1 MKTFFKKYI
10 GSLFITRRLYAAIIC
25 CIVLFVFRFFFI
37 WIGNIP
43 YLAVLILLI
52 AAVYDYML
60 LFYKSKG
67 IFGVRSVA
75 ERLSNG
81 DENTVRIDVENFYNY
96 AVHVEI
102 IDEVPHQFQK
112 RDVLFKLSM
121 AAGDRKILKYNL
133 RPVKRGNYEF
143 GVINIYTKTFYGFFS
158 RRYIV
163 GEPVEVPVYPSYLQ
177 LRKYQLMAMSN
188 RLSEVGVKKVRRI
201 GQSMEFEQIK
211 EYVAGDDY
219 RTVNWKATA
228 RKSSL
233 MVNNYTDEKS
243 QQLYCVIDKS
253 RVMKMPFDGLSLL
266 DYAINT
272 SLVLS
277 NVAITKQDK
286 AGLITFSENIGS
298 FLPADKKA
306 LQMQS
311 ILETLH
317 NQKTR
322 YLESDYERLYIFIRR
337 RITQRSLILLFT
349 NFESLTGMH
358 RQLPY
363 LKKIAENHLLITVF
377 FENTEL
383 VKFMEKPAK
392 NLEGIYSKTVA
403 ENFAFE
409 KRQIVKE
416 LNQCGILTILTAP
429 QNLTVN
435 SLNKY
440 LEIKARGML

>member
-1 MKTFFKKYI
+1 M
-10 GSLFITRRLYAAIIC
+10 FITQRLYAAIIC
-25 CIVLFVFRFFFI
+25 CVALFVIRFFFT
-37 WIGNIP
+37 WLGDIP
-43 YLAVLILLI
+43 FLAVLILFI
-52 AAVYDYML
+52 VVVYDYML

-67 IFGVRSVA
+67 IFAARNMA
-75 ERLSNG
+75 DRLSNG
-81 DENTVRIDVENFYNY
+81 DDNEIRIDVENFYNY
-96 AVHVEI
+96 AVHLEI

-112 RDVLFKLSM
+112 RDVLFKLNM
-121 AAGDRKILKYNL
+121 GAGHKKVLRYKL
-133 RPVKRGNYEF
+133 RPVKRGSYEF
-143 GVINIYTKTFYGFFS
+143 GVINIYAKTVYGLFS

-163 GEPVEVPVYPSYLQ
+163 GAPAEVPVYPSYLQ

-228 RKSSL
+228 RRSSL

-253 RVMKMPFDGLSLL
+253 RVMKMPFEGLSLL

-277 NVAITKQDK
+277 NVALTKMDK
-286 AGLITFSENIGS
+286 AGLLTFSENIGS

-311 ILETLH
+311 ILETLY

-349 NFESLTGMH
+349 NFESLTGMR

-363 LKKIAENHLLITVF
+363 LKKIAENHLLIAVF
-377 FENTEL
+377 FENSEL
-383 VKFMEKPAK
+383 AKFISKPSE
-392 NLEGIYSKTVA
+392 NLEEVYSKTVA

-416 LNQCGILTILTAP
+416 LNQSGILTILTAP

-435 SLNKY
+435 ALNKY

>member
-1 MKTFFKKYI
+1 MRTFFKKYI
-10 GSLFITRRLYAAIIC
+10 GSLFVTRRLYAAIIC
-25 CIVLFVFRFFFI
+25 CIVLFVLRFFFV
-37 WIGNIP
+37 WLGDIP
-43 YLAVLILLI
+43 YLFVLILLI
-52 AAVYDYML
+52 LFVYDYLL
-60 LFYKSKG
+60 LFYNSKG
-67 IFGVRSVA
+67 IFAVRTMA

-81 DENTVRIDVENFYNY
+81 DNNEIRIDVENFYNY

-112 RDVLFKLSM
+112 RDVLFKLNLG
-121 AAGDRKILKYNL
+121 AGYKKTLKYNL
-133 RPVKRGNYEF
+133 RPVKRGDYEF
-143 GVINIYTKTFYGFFS
+143 GVINIYVKTSYGLFS
-158 RRYIV
+158 RRFIS
-163 GEPVEVPVYPSYLQ
+163 GAPVEVPVYPSYLQ

-253 RVMKMPFDGLSLL
+253 RVMKMPFEGLSLL

-277 NVAITKQDK
+277 NVALTKMDK
-286 AGLITFSENIGS
+286 AGLITFSENIAS

-317 NQKTR
+317 SQKTR
-322 YLESDYERLYIFIRR
+322 YLESDYERLYIFMRR

-349 NFESLTGMH
+349 NFESLTGMR

-383 VKFMEKPAK
+383 AKFISKPSE
-392 NLEGIYSKTVA
+392 NLEEVYSKTVA

-409 KRQIVKE
+409 KRQVVKE
-416 LNQCGILTILTAP
+416 LNQGGILTILTAP

-435 SLNKY
+435 ALNKY
-440 LEIKARGML
+440 LEIKARGIL

>member
-1 MKTFFKKYI
+1 M
-10 GSLFITRRLYAAIIC
+10 FITQRLYAAIIC
-25 CIVLFVFRFFFI
+25 CVALFVIRFFFT
-37 WIGNIP
+37 WLGDIP
-43 YLAVLILLI
+43 FLAVLILFI
-52 AAVYDYML
+52 VVVYDYML

-67 IFGVRSVA
+67 IFAARNMA

-81 DENTVRIDVENFYNY
+81 DENEIRIDVENFYNY
-96 AVHVEI
+96 AVHLEI

-112 RDVLFKLSM
+112 RDVLFKLNM
-121 AAGDRKILKYNL
+121 GAGHKKVLRYKL
-133 RPVKRGNYEF
+133 RPVKRGSYEF
-143 GVINIYTKTFYGFFS
+143 GVINIYAKTVYGLFS

-163 GEPVEVPVYPSYLQ
+163 GAPAEVPVYPSYLQ

-253 RVMKMPFDGLSLL
+253 RVMKMPFEGLSLL

-277 NVAITKQDK
+277 NVALTKMDK
-286 AGLITFSENIGS
+286 AGLLTFSENIGS

-311 ILETLH
+311 ILETLY

-349 NFESLTGMH
+349 NFESLTGMR

-363 LKKIAENHLLITVF
+363 LKKIAENHLLIAVF

-383 VKFMEKPAK
+383 AKFISKPSE
-392 NLEGIYSKTVA
+392 NLEEVYSKTVA

-416 LNQCGILTILTAP
+416 LNQSGILTILTAP

-435 SLNKY
+435 ALNKY

>member
-10 GSLFITRRLYAAIIC
+10 GALFVTQRLYAAIIC
-25 CIVLFVFRFFFI
+25 CIALFVLRFFFT
-37 WIGNIP
+37 WLGDIP
-43 YLAVLILLI
+43 FLALLILLTVSI
-52 AAVYDYML
+52 YDYML

-67 IFGVRSVA
+67 IFAVRNMA

-81 DENTVRIDVENFYNY
+81 DDNEIRIDVENFYNY
-96 AVHVEI
+96 AVHLEI

-112 RDVLFKLSM
+112 RDVLFKLNM
-121 AAGDRKILKYNL
+121 GAGYKKILHYKL

-143 GVINIYTKTFYGFFS
+143 GVINIYVKTLYGLFS

-163 GEPVEVPVYPSYLQ
+163 GVPAEIPVYPSYLQ

-253 RVMKMPFDGLSLL
+253 RVMKMPFEGLSLL

-272 SLVLS
+272 ALVLS
-277 NVAITKQDK
+277 NVALTKMDK
-286 AGLITFSENIGS
+286 AGLVTFSENIGS

-306 LQMQS
+306 LQMQR
-311 ILETLH
+311 ILETLY
-317 NQKTR
+317 N
-322 YLESDYERLYIFIRR
+322 
-337 RITQRSLILLFT
+337 RS
-349 NFESLTGMH
+349 
-358 RQLPY
+358 
-363 LKKIAENHLLITVF
+363 
-377 FENTEL
+377 
-383 VKFMEKPAK
+383 
-392 NLEGIYSKTVA
+392 
-403 ENFAFE
+403 
-409 KRQIVKE
+409 
-416 LNQCGILTILTAP
+416 
-429 QNLTVN
+429 
-435 SLNKY
+435 
-440 LEIKARGML
+440 